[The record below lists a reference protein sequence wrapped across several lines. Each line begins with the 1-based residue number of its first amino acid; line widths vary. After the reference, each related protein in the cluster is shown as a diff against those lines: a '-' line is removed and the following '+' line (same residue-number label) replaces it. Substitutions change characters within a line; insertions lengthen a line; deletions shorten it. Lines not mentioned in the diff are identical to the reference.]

1 MWRVCYEIALHQC
14 AATVRAPSPSRWG
27 FATHAAA
34 RDAGDDAVTTIH
46 RGASVRLAE
55 VPHLRASTLPAT
67 WPARR
72 AGGDQPGH
80 HGLQP
85 ETHAECAGRQP
96 APSGAS
102 RITECHRCPTNMAK
116 TKKAMSGVSG
126 HRLFNFEPAVS

>member
-14 AATVRAPSPSRWG
+14 SATVRAPSPSRWG

-55 VPHLRASTLPAT
+55 VPHLWKSPFPA
-67 WPARR
+67 PRIVR
-72 AGGDQPGH
+72 CAGGDQPGH

-85 ETHAECAGRQP
+85 ETHAECAGPKP

-102 RITECHRCPTNMAK
+102 RITECLRYATNELK
-116 TKKAMSGVSG
+116 QKAMSGVSG
-126 HRLFNFEPAVS
+126 HRL